1 MEIKEARKRF
11 SQAETNEDWVKLYK
25 YLFGEE
31 PPLTATNW
39 QQAPINEIQEAIINN
54 KPIKEEDIRGL
65 IL

>member
-11 SQAETNEDWVKLYK
+11 SEAETNEDWVKLYK

-31 PPLTATNW
+31 PPLTASNW
-39 QQAPINEIQEAIINN
+39 QELRINEIQEAIVNN
-54 KPIKEEDIRGL
+54 KPIKEENIRGL